1 MTNVMMEEPAVI
13 DATMA
18 WAAIEARDR
27 RFDGAFVYAVRTT
40 GVYCRPS
47 CPSRRALRANVS
59 FHGTPDEAEAAGF
72 RECKRCRPRSASATS
87 GEAAVARAKAY
98 LEANAD
104 RRVSLAELAD
114 EVGMSLFH
122 LQRTFRRVVGLSP
135 RAYADARRVDQ
146 LKTRLKRGDTVSRA
160 TYEAGFNSS
169 GTVYARTGAGI
180 GMTPGEYRRGG
191 QGARIRYATANTP
204 MGRVLVAAT
213 ARGVC
218 AVTLG
223 SDDAALERAL
233 RSEYPAAD
241 IARAA
246 RADSEIGEWL
256 DTVVRHLGGA
266 RGEVDVPLDV
276 HGTPFQERVWAALRE
291 IPFGETRSYAQV
303 AASIGAPSSARAVA
317 NACAHNPVAIVI
329 PCHRVTRGTGDLG
342 GYRWGVRRKKR
353 LLAQEHAI
361 VARSI

>member
-1 MTNVMMEEPAVI
+1 MTNIMMEDPAVI
-13 DATMA
+13 DATTA

-72 RECKRCRPRSASATS
+72 RECRRCRPRAASATL

-114 EVGMSLFH
+114 AVGMSLFH
-122 LQRTFRRVVGLSP
+122 LQRTFKRVVGLSP

-169 GTVYARTGAGI
+169 GTVYARTSAGI

-191 QGARIRYATANTP
+191 QGVRIRYATANTP
-204 MGRVLVAAT
+204 VGRVLVAAT
-213 ARGVC
+213 ERGVC

-223 SDDAALERAL
+223 NDDAALERAL

-241 IARAA
+241 IARAG
-246 RADSEIGEWL
+246 RADSDIHGWL
-256 DTVVRHLGGA
+256 DTVVRHLRGAGG
-266 RGEVDVPLDV
+266 GEVPLDV

-291 IPFGETRSYAQV
+291 IPVGETRSYAQV
-303 AASIGAPSSARAVA
+303 ATAIGAPSSARAVA
-317 NACAHNPVAIVI
+317 NACARNPVAIVI
-329 PCHRVTRGTGDLG
+329 PCHRVTRGTGELG

>member
-1 MTNVMMEEPAVI
+1 
-13 DATMA
+13 MA
-18 WAAIEARDR
+18 WAAVEARDR

-47 CPSRRALRANVS
+47 CPARRALRANVT

-72 RECKRCRPRSASATS
+72 RECRRCRPRSASATI
-87 GEAAVARAKAY
+87 GEEAVIRAKAY

-104 RRVSLAELAD
+104 RRVPLAELAG
-114 EVGMSLFH
+114 EVGMSPFH
-122 LQRTFRRVVGLSP
+122 LQRTFKRVVGLSP
-135 RAYADARRVDQ
+135 RAYADARRVQQ
-146 LKTRLKRGDTVSRA
+146 LKARLKRGDTVSRA
-160 TYEAGFNSS
+160 TYEAGFTSS
-169 GTVYARTGAGI
+169 GAVYARTSAGI

-191 QGARIRYATANTP
+191 QGVRIRYATASTP
-204 MGRVLVAAT
+204 VGRVLVAAT
-213 ARGVC
+213 ERGVC

-223 SDDAALERAL
+223 GDDAALERAL
-233 RSEYPAAD
+233 RGEYPAAD

-246 RADSEIGEWL
+246 RAETGVEGWL

-266 RGEVDVPLDV
+266 GGRVDVPLDV

-303 AASIGAPSSARAVA
+303 AAAVGAPSSARAVA
-317 NACAHNPVAIVI
+317 NACGRNPVAIVI

-342 GYRWGVRRKKR
+342 GYRWGVGRKKKI
-353 LLAQEHAI
+353 LAREHAI
-361 VARSI
+361 VARSV